1 MTRSTGRAAD
11 HPGWERP
18 RDNGQF
24 AGDPDNPPR
33 SRKKPKRTHEFAEL
47 RQVAMRLTHH
57 LVKMMPPLRAPNQ
70 RDLLAGKVKPPLP
83 PEYDRLLSH
92 NDGVID
98 AFNTLAQLI
107 IRLHDKE
114 KEHHDPSDLADPL
127 AEDIDEEELDREIA
141 AELDSI
147 AARQRAAEADPEDLS
162 DDRGETAT

>member
-18 RDNGQF
+18 RDNGQYTT
-24 AGDPDNPPR
+24 DPDNPPR
-33 SRKKPKRTHEFAEL
+33 SQKKPKRTHEFAEL

-57 LVKMMPPLRAPNQ
+57 LEKMMPPLRARNQ
-70 RDLLAGKVKPPLP
+70 KDVLAGKVKPPLA

-98 AFNTLAQLI
+98 AFNTLALLV

-114 KEHHDPSDLADPL
+114 KEHRDSSDLADPIL
-127 AEDIDEEELDREIA
+127 DDSDEEELDREIA
-141 AELDSI
+141 AELDRI
-147 AARQRAAEADPEDLS
+147 AARQRAADSDPEDLS
-162 DDRGETAT
+162 DSRGEKEI